1 MDEIWQEQQ
10 EQAESF
16 DAYCEWWQTTGQYE
30 AADAL
35 KAEESKKDFDAMFS
49 ETRQAFS
56 ALFGGRL

>member
-35 KAEESKKDFDAMFS
+35 EAERG
-49 ETRQAFS
+49 RQAFS